1 MKHPSERLSELITA
15 LGHNINSF
23 SVKCKYKTSH
33 SLWSIIANKKTMSNP
48 TYNKICDAFPL
59 VNRGWLATGDGNMFI
74 EKPKEPSKEDLTTT
88 STQVIKELNKM
99 LHEQSEFITS
109 KMVQPNLVYD
119 AIQIVSDLKGVL
131 NQFKSI
137 KKQGEENKE
146 FLFEI
151 NEKLTSIEFKETVK
165 IIKESAKRK
174 ENGGLDMN

>member
-1 MKHPSERLSELITA
+1 
-15 LGHNINSF
+15 
-23 SVKCKYKTSH
+23 
-33 SLWSIIANKKTMSNP
+33 MSNP

-88 STQVIKELNKM
+88 TTQVIKELTKM

-165 IIKESAKRK
+165 IIKESTKRK

>member
-1 MKHPSERLSELITA
+1 
-15 LGHNINSF
+15 
-23 SVKCKYKTSH
+23 
-33 SLWSIIANKKTMSNP
+33 MSNP